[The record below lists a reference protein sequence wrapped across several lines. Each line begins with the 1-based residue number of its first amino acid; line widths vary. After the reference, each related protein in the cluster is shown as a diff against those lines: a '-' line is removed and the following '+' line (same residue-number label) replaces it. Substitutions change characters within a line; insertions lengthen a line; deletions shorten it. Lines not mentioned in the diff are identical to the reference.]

1 MSSLIKSYGLILL
14 SFPMAI
20 LVAVGFMF
28 LIRGAAK
35 FFIYLLL
42 AFTIFALIGIG
53 VYLVATPGQNAGTL
67 AVAILCFIFA
77 VLIIMVVIFI
87 RRKLSLAASI
97 IKVAANFVS

>member
-14 SFPMAI
+14 SLPMAI
-20 LVAVGFMF
+20 LVAIAFML

-35 FFIYLLL
+35 LFIYLLL
-42 AFTIFALIGIG
+42 AFTIIALIGIG

-77 VLIIMVVIFI
+77 ALIIMVVVFI
-87 RRKLSLAASI
+87 RRKLSLATSI
-97 IKVAANFVS
+97 VKVAANFVS